1 MFLRISYTIP
11 ASLQKM
17 LYMAHIIT
25 TWSFTIKNMWDVA
38 PGSKKLPTPCLD
50 RTDITPSLILNYGL
64 HVLNADVLLPT
75 AHKKTRIH
83 LMHPKSVK
91 SSK

>member
-1 MFLRISYTIP
+1 
-11 ASLQKM
+11 M
-17 LYMAHIIT
+17 LYMAHVIT
-25 TWSFTIKNMWDVA
+25 TWSFSIKNMWDMD
-38 PGSKKLPTPCLD
+38 PGSKKLPTPGLD

-64 HVLNADVLLPT
+64 HVINADVLLPT
-75 AHKKTRIH
+75 AHKKNRIH